1 MSYRY
6 LVTQPDLNSHGTLH
20 GGVLMRWVD
29 EACGMEAKIE
39 TGNVCATRHIKGIDF
54 ISTARLGDIVE
65 ITVRPEGDCEMDFN
79 IKKSDIAINSADA
92 RPSRWTGGEK
102 LDVAIKDLQ
111 FDKRKVSLSIKLL
124 EEIEKKEAL
133 EKYGSEGS
141 GKNLPFSSLSE
152 DLKKK
157 EEDKE

>member
-65 ITVRPEGDCEMDFN
+65 ITVRPEGV
-79 IKKSDIAINSADA
+79 
-92 RPSRWTGGEK
+92 GETSITYGATVRNTSGK
-102 LDVAIKDLQ
+102 LLATFDRVVFVAIDENHNPVK
-111 FDKRKVSLSIKLL
+111 I
-124 EEIEKKEAL
+124 
-133 EKYGSEGS
+133 Y
-141 GKNLPFSSLSE
+141 KN
-152 DLKKK
+152 
-157 EEDKE
+157 